1 MLLLVDNYDSFTYN
15 LQDYFLQLGVQI
27 SVVRNDESEQLL
39 FDPKYQGVVL
49 SPGPGTPKDSGKL
62 MKVLDH
68 YHNKVPILGICLG
81 HQAIGE
87 YFGATLKKGQQPMH
101 GKISKITLE
110 SSDQFEGLGSNLE
123 VVRYHSLILKNL
135 PNSLLATSFTEHNEI
150 MSLKHNSL
158 PIWGIQFHPEAWLTQ
173 GGLKILQNWLRFN
186 KLVK

>member
-15 LQDYFLQLGVQI
+15 LQDYFLQLGARI
-27 SVVRNDESEQLL
+27 CVVRNDEADELL
-39 FDPKYQGVVL
+39 FDPTYEGVIL
-49 SPGPGTPKDSGKL
+49 SPGPGIPKKSGKL
-62 MKVLDH
+62 MKVLHH

-87 YFGATLKKGQQPMH
+87 YFGATLTKGVRPMH
-101 GKISKITLE
+101 GKISKISLE
-110 SSDQFEGLGSNLE
+110 CLDQFEGLGTNLE

-135 PNSLLATSFTEHNEI
+135 PDSLLATSHTEQKEI

-173 GGLKILQNWLRFN
+173 EGLKILQNWLRFN